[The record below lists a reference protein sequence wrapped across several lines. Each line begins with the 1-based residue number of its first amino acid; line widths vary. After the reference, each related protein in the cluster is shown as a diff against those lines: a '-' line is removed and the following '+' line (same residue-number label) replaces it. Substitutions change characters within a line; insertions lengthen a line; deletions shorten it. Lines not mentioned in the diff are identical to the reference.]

1 MNNKNTI
8 VIGLTGQSGSGKTT
22 VCRTFE
28 DEGFDIINA
37 DLIAREVTQKDTPCS
52 LAIYKKFP
60 FFFTDGELDRAKT
73 ARYVFNDKQMLSE
86 YSDVIYPFIID
97 SINEKIQKLIKEGSE
112 FILLDAPTLFEAGA
126 DKLCDKIVC
135 VIADEALRAKR
146 IALRDNIDYEMIKS
160 RFSSQHNDSFYI
172 DRSDYVITNN
182 TTYSDLVDKATKIA
196 RSIKGIANGDLF
208 KEKAEK

>member
-1 MNNKNTI
+1 MRKSDTI

-37 DLIAREVTQKDTPCS
+37 DLISREVTREGTDCS
-52 LAIYKKFP
+52 KAIFDRFP
-60 FFFTDGELDRAKT
+60 YFFTDGILDRAKT
-73 ARYVFNDKQMLSE
+73 ARYVFNDKQLLEE
-86 YSDVIYPFIID
+86 YSAVIYPFIINMID
-97 SINEKIQKLIKEGSE
+97 DRIKKLEKNGSR

-126 DKLCDKIVC
+126 DKLCDMIVC

-172 DRSDYVITNN
+172 NKSDYVITNN
-182 TTYSDLVDKATKIA
+182 STYADLVDKSKETA
-196 RSIKGIANGDLF
+196 RLIKGNFDGKIS
-208 KEKAEK
+208 KEKKE